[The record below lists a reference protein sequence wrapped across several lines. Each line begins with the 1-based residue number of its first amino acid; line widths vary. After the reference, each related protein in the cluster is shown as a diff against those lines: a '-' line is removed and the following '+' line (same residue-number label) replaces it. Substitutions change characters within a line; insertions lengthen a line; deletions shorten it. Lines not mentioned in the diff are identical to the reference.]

1 MAKKDKEQN
10 MDKSE
15 KPKSDGKPSVS
26 IGIKGD
32 PKSFSVSD
40 RGLAKFASGVDKE
53 KPEVEAEVSPAI
65 VINRLPHPMT
75 LSYGGE
81 AMVVP
86 PRGKVKIANIEKLG
100 GLPKGMQLLPVK
112 N

>member
-10 MDKSE
+10 ME
-15 KPKSDGKPSVS
+15 KPKSEGKTVS

-32 PKSFSVSD
+32 PQSFVVSD
-40 RGLAKFASGVDKE
+40 RGMAKFASGVNKK
-53 KPEVEAEVSPAI
+53 KPELEKENSPAI
-65 VINRLPHPMT
+65 VINRLMHPMT
-75 LSYGGE
+75 LSYDGE

-86 PRGKVKIANIEKLG
+86 PRGKVRIANQEKLG
-100 GLPKGMQLLPVK
+100 GLPQGMQLLPVK